1 MSKICKKR
9 VHGNE
14 KINLPCAFKKCPG
27 SLNFTLLS
35 AIKGATDFATLHLQV
50 KHDDTILSAREHPLD
65 IQ

>member
-1 MSKICKKR
+1 M
-9 VHGNE
+9 
-14 KINLPCAFKKCPG
+14 NLPCAFKACPG

-35 AIKGATDFATLHLQV
+35 AIKGATGFTTLRLQV